1 MSQGEHCSLRPA
13 TSSMNNDLYRKISSV
28 WYYGLD
34 LIWQSQDS
42 FHPWNFLWINLWY
55 FQSKPQLL
63 GPSHLFQNT
72 TLNTPLISRKYHF
85 VTPVQCTFP
94 LTNPSGTSRTTSD
107 PPEIIT
113 KIYKPLGYIHP
124 LGDIYT
130 PWEIYIPLF
139 GSYLHPCSGISETER
154 QKRRQS
160 NSLSTK
166 INFLAWIIEVES

>member
-1 MSQGEHCSLRPA
+1 
-13 TSSMNNDLYRKISSV
+13 MNDDLYRKISSV

-85 VTPVQCTFP
+85 VTPVHCTV
-94 LTNPSGTSRTTSD
+94 
-107 PPEIIT
+107 
-113 KIYKPLGYIHP
+113 
-124 LGDIYT
+124 
-130 PWEIYIPLF
+130 YIPPDQHFRDKQDHLW
-139 GSYLHPCSGISETER
+139 P
-154 QKRRQS
+154 S
-160 NSLSTK
+160 NDHYQ
-166 INFLAWIIEVES
+166 V